1 MHGLLSLERDA
12 PLWPIGPGRWRIC
25 RGSARDSPGL
35 ILNQIE
41 YMAGRKTSV
50 STVPASVPPISV

>member
-1 MHGLLSLERDA
+1 MRHCGQ
-12 PLWPIGPGRWRIC
+12 
-25 RGSARDSPGL
+25 SARAAGAFAVDQRGDSPGL